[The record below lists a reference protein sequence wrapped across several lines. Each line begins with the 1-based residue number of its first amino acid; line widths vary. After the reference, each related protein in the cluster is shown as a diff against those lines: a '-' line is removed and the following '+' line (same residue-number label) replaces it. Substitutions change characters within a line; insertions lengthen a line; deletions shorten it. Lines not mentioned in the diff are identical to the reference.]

1 MWFPR
6 PHWWGKRRKIQA
18 HGPVILLHTVEQ
30 QETRPQNTKVE
41 DKNWLSK
48 VALWPPRVHATTTT
62 TPHLIHT
69 DTTQDKSIASAQPLF
84 YRCGKHHDQS
94 ILQQKVF
101 NHLGFQGFRVHDGGE
116 KDLTLLPTITGK
128 RGRGKNGERAKEKE
142 REGIGHY
149 RSLWKPQSLT
159 PSDTP
164 HPFQTISPAGYQAFK
179 CVSLD
184 WRDGSAVKGWV
195 HKQIHEPLGAVLIQT
210 TTSVIWVTSFLLSLP
225 SHS

>member
-1 MWFPR
+1 M
-6 PHWWGKRRKIQA
+6 
-18 HGPVILLHTVEQ
+18 
-30 QETRPQNTKVE
+30 
-41 DKNWLSK
+41 
-48 VALWPPRVHATTTT
+48 
-62 TPHLIHT
+62 
-69 DTTQDKSIASAQPLF
+69 
-84 YRCGKHHDQS
+84 
-94 ILQQKVF
+94 F

-195 HKQIHEPLGAVLIQT
+195 DKQIHEPLGAVLIQHHP
-210 TTSVIWVTSFLLSLP
+210 SDLSNIISSLLTISQLTNTAHWP
-225 SHS
+225 LEQKAEL

>member
-1 MWFPR
+1 MPYDLHVCMPPPPP
-6 PHWWGKRRKIQA
+6 PHISYIQ
-18 HGPVILLHTVEQ
+18 
-30 QETRPQNTKVE
+30 
-41 DKNWLSK
+41 
-48 VALWPPRVHATTTT
+48 
-62 TPHLIHT
+62 TPHRTKAYPVLNHF
-69 DTTQDKSIASAQPLF
+69 SIAMVNIMIKAF
-84 YRCGKHHDQS
+84 YKRKCL
-94 ILQQKVF
+94 II
-101 NHLGFQGFRVHDGGE
+101 LGFQGFRVHDGGE
-116 KDLTLLPTITGK
+116 KDLTLLPTITRQKGQGK
-128 RGRGKNGERAKEKE
+128 EWRKEE
-142 REGIGHY
+142 RERDRESIGHY

-210 TTSVIWVTSFLLSLP
+210 TTPVIWVTSFLLSLP